1 MPDARAATGGS
12 ACVTPALCATLDY
25 QYVSTVI

>member
-12 ACVTPALCATLDY
+12 ACVTQVLRATLDY
-25 QYVSTVI
+25 QSVSTVI